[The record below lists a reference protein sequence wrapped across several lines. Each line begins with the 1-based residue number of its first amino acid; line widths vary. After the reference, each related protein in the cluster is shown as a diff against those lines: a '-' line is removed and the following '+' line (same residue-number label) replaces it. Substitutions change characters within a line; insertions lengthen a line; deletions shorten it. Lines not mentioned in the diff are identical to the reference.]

1 MAIEDD
7 VVVVGGGLAGMV
19 AALAAARQGAGVR
32 VLSHADSTLQSASG
46 LVDVLGYPAA
56 AGDRNAVASGRG
68 SEAVGERPAE
78 NGVGDGTTENGVGDG
93 TTENGVGDE
102 TTENGVGGG
111 TACGPVADPFDAIPD
126 LPERHPYRT
135 VGVETVREALA
146 LFDEATG
153 NLYRGGHTDRNALVP
168 THGGTVKPTA
178 RYPATVAEG
187 LASDDRPTLLVG
199 FETVTDFDAPL
210 AADHLRAAGVPFEV
224 RGATVRFPG
233 EFRADAARTRLADA
247 LDANERV
254 ERVRD
259 GGGRGAG
266 GSYSTTLPAR
276 RALAAAVEPHLDGA
290 ERVGFPALLGQH
302 ETEAVLAD
310 LEAELGAAVFEVP
323 TGSPSVPGMR
333 LAGALRRAC
342 REAGVRFTTGNP
354 VVNYETTGNGEQDG
368 EIAAVRVDRNG
379 ATVPFHAAE
388 FVLAT
393 GGLVGKGVDSDRES
407 VREPIFD
414 CHVPHPED
422 RYDWF
427 ADGAFGDH
435 PFARFGVAVDDDL
448 RPLDSA
454 GDATFPNL
462 RAAGAVLGG
471 YDFAA
476 EKSGS
481 GVSLATGLAAG
492 RAAAREVFQ

>member
-7 VVVVGGGLAGMV
+7 VTVVGGGLAGMV
-19 AALAAARQGAGVR
+19 AALAAAREGAAVR
-32 VLSHADSTLQSASG
+32 VVSHKDSTLKSASG
-46 LVDVLGYPAA
+46 LVDVLGYRPEV
-56 AGDRNAVASGRG
+56 GE
-68 SEAVGERPAE
+68 SEADESAIGESTSDEPEVGERS
-78 NGVGDGTTENGVGDG
+78 
-93 TTENGVGDE
+93 
-102 TTENGVGGG
+102 GG
-111 TACGPVADPFDAIPD
+111 PLADPFDAIPG

-135 VGVETVREALA
+135 VGVGTVREALA
-146 LFDEATG
+146 LFDEVVG
-153 NLYRGGHTDRNALVP
+153 DRYRGGHTDRNALVP

-178 RYPATVAEG
+178 RYPATVADG
-187 LASDDRPTLLVG
+187 LASDDRSTLLVG

-247 LDANERV
+247 LDADERV
-254 ERVRD
+254 EVR
-259 GGGRGAG
+259 GGDAGRGRDA
-266 GSYSTTLPAR
+266 YSTTLPAR
-276 RALAAAVEPHLDGA
+276 RALAETVEPHLGDA

-302 ETEAVLAD
+302 DPPSVVAD

-323 TGSPSVPGMR
+323 TGPPSLPGMR
-333 LAGALRRAC
+333 LDGALRRAC
-342 REAGVRFTTGNP
+342 RDAGVRFTTGNP
-354 VVNYETTGNGEQDG
+354 VVGYEGSED
-368 EIAAVRVDRNG
+368 ERVRAVRVDRNG
-379 ATVPFHAAE
+379 AAVPFHADQ

-393 GGLVGKGVDSDRES
+393 GGLVGKGVDSDRER

-414 CHVPHPED
+414 CHVAHPDD
-422 RYDWF
+422 RYDWS

-435 PFARFGVAVDDDL
+435 AFARFGVETDDDL

-454 GDATFPNL
+454 GTVAVDNL

-476 EKSGS
+476 EKSGA

-492 RAAAREVFQ
+492 RAAAKEVSR